1 MNYSLAHLGL
11 VPVAVHFE
19 TVRKSCRYSRIAG
32 KLMKRKYLDPYP
44 LPHVSVQIKTIGIAL
59 VYGYLRHYPYQKSDE
74 TLFSYLWHVTAQSAS
89 NMLSRYQTLEESF
102 KPFTS
107 VTEYW
112 SMERPWCTD
121 IAQSILFG
129 SEDIKHVP
137 PFEYL
142 DYLCSREGGYLL
154 NGYLQSP

>member
-1 MNYSLAHLGL
+1 MNYNLTHLEL

-19 TVRKSCRYSRIAG
+19 TVNKSCRYSQIAG

-44 LPHVSVQIKTIGIAL
+44 IPHTSIQIKTIGIAL
-59 VYGYLRHYPYQKSDE
+59 VYGYLRHYPYQKSNE
-74 TLFSYLWHVTAQSAS
+74 TLFSYLWHVTAKSAS

-102 KPFTS
+102 TPFTS

-112 SMERPWCTD
+112 DADRPWCTD
-121 IAQSILFG
+121 IADQILFG
-129 SEDIKHVP
+129 TEDIKHIP

-142 DYLCSREGGYLL
+142 DYLCSQERGFLL
-154 NGYLQSP
+154 NG